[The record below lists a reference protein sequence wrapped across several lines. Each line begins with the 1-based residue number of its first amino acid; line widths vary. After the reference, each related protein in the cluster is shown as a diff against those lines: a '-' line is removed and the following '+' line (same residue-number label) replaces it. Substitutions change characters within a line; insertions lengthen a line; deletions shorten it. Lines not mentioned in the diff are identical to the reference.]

1 MKMYKVF
8 ALVYLDFKIFA
19 NAKGRLAEFLYFPVT
34 TVILWGLFSKFV
46 ENMALEAGLVVFVVN
61 IFWTFAYLAQS
72 TVNMQMNED
81 SWSGSMKQMMI
92 TGLSEFEYLFARVI
106 SSTVVSFIV
115 IAIMLGLAYY
125 GFGLTM
131 ITTNF
136 QDILMLSLV
145 TLVGSIGLAILV
157 AAIIFFAGIEYA
169 FLGWTANQVFL
180 LLSAPFYPATIYPPV
195 MQPVVWAMP
204 FTAIFENV
212 RFMVTNGA
220 TDGALMN
227 LSIITAFAYVLFSL
241 PLYYFV
247 FRYAKTTGRIVRM
260 S

>member
-1 MKMYKVF
+1 MKMYKVM

-19 NAKGRLAEFLYFPVT
+19 NAKGRLAEFLYFPIT
-34 TVILWGLFSKFV
+34 TVILWGLFSNFV
-46 ENMALEAGLVVFVVN
+46 KDLALEAGLVVFVVN

-81 SWSGSMKQMMI
+81 SWSGSMKQIMI

-106 SSTVVSFIV
+106 SSTIVSLLV

-125 GFGLTM
+125 GFGLM
-131 ITTNF
+131 LLTTNF
-136 QDILMLSLV
+136 SSILLLTLI

-157 AAIIFFAGIEYA
+157 AALIFLAGIEYA

-180 LLSAPFYPATIYPPV
+180 LLSAPFYPSTIYPPV

-204 FTAIFENV
+204 FTAVFENV
-212 RFMVTNGA
+212 RFLVSNGA
-220 TDGALMN
+220 IDGALLN
-227 LSIITAFAYVLFSL
+227 LGIITAFAYVLLSL

-247 FRYAKTTGRIVRM
+247 FKYAKKTGRIVRM

>member
-1 MKMYKVF
+1 MKMYKVI

-34 TVILWGLFSKFV
+34 TVILWGLFSNFV
-46 ENMALEAGLVVFVVN
+46 KDLALEAGLVVFVVN

-81 SWSGSMKQMMI
+81 SWSGSMKQIMI

-106 SSTVVSFIV
+106 SSTIVSLLV

-125 GFGLTM
+125 GFGLTL

-136 QDILMLSLV
+136 QSIVMLSLI
-145 TLVGSIGLAILV
+145 TLVGSIGLAIFV
-157 AAIIFFAGIEYA
+157 AAIIFLAGIEYA

-180 LLSAPFYPATIYPPV
+180 LLSAPFYPSTIYPPV
-195 MQPVVWAMP
+195 MQPLVWAMP
-204 FTAIFENV
+204 FTAVFENV
-212 RFMVTNGA
+212 RFMIANGA
-220 TDGALMN
+220 ISSSLLAI
-227 LSIITAFAYVLFSL
+227 SIITAAAYVIFSL
-241 PLYYFV
+241 PLYYYV
-247 FRYAKTTGRIVRM
+247 FKYAKKTGRIVRM